1 MPRTRAHL
9 PVFRLAWL
17 LVAAVLFTCAGP
29 AWADPTN
36 SPAGPQEG
44 SSSQSLLGNDV
55 SWPQC
60 DAELPQDRAF
70 AIVGVNNGLANNT
83 NPCLQEQLEWAESSS
98 GAVASQPKAQLYINT
113 ANPGRAGSWWPVSDE
128 YPTGSKVH
136 NPYGSCKAGDYGTAC
151 AYMYGYAKA
160 FDAAYVRGVT
170 DPEDYIWWLDV
181 ETENTWSSSKD
192 ANRTVLEGMTDFFH
206 SIDAAGVGIYSTGQQ
221 WHRIVGSVS
230 SSSNLY
236 PLPSWLAGSRN
247 AASAATACSKSPL
260 TGGGKVV
267 LTQFI
272 HAGLDYNHACT

>member
-17 LVAAVLFTCAGP
+17 LVAAILFTCGGP
-29 AWADPTN
+29 AFA
-36 SPAGPQEG
+36 G
-44 SSSQSLLGNDV
+44 SSDDPHATDGRSLLGNDV

-60 DAELPQDRAF
+60 NKDLPAGQAF
-70 AIVGVNNGLANNT
+70 AIVGVNSGLANNT
-83 NPCLQEQLEWAESSS
+83 NPCLQEQLEWARSSS
-98 GAVASQPKAQLYINT
+98 GAAASQPKAQLYVNT

-136 NPYGSCKAGDYGTAC
+136 NPYGPCRAGDYGTAC

-160 FDAAYVRGVT
+160 FDAAYVRGVSN
-170 DPEDYIWWLDV
+170 PAAYFWWLDV
-181 ETENTWSSSKD
+181 ETENTWSSNKD

-206 SIDAAGVGIYSTGQQ
+206 SIDADGVGIYSTGQQ
-221 WHRIVGSVS
+221 WNRIVGSVS

-236 PLPSWLAGSRN
+236 PLPSWLAGARN
-247 AASAATACSKSPL
+247 ASSAAAACSKAPL
-260 TGGGKVV
+260 TAGGKVV

-272 HAGLDYNHACT
+272 RDGLDFNHPCS